1 MAPVILITG
10 GSRSGKSAF
19 GQQMAEQIDGPRF
32 FVATCPHT
40 DPEMDERIRR
50 HCMDR
55 EGRGW
60 KSVEEPLLLV
70 EQLGNCM
77 PGTTVLIDCLT
88 LWVNNLMFAA
98 GEQQEE
104 INEDVVAWQAEKLG
118 QAAVAHQG
126 TVIMVTNEVG
136 LGIVPDNRMARL
148 YRDLVGRC
156 NQVVARAADQVFL
169 VSCGVPLQI
178 K

>member
-19 GQQMAEQIDGPRF
+19 GQQMAEQIDAPKL

-40 DPEMDERIRR
+40 DPEMDERISRHRR
-50 HCMDR
+50 ER
-55 EGRGW
+55 QGRGW
-60 KSVEEPLLLV
+60 QSVEEPLFLV
-70 EQLGNCM
+70 ERFDSCI

-88 LWVNNLMFAA
+88 LWINNLLYTA
-98 GEQQEE
+98 EKHQDE
-104 INEDVVAWQAEKLG
+104 INEDVVAQQSEKLA
-118 QAAVAHQG
+118 QAAIAHQG

-136 LGIVPDNRMARL
+136 LGVVPDNRMARL

-156 NQVVARAADQVFL
+156 NQVVAAKADQVFL

>member
-19 GQQMAEQIDGPRF
+19 AQQMAEQIEGPRL

-40 DPEMDERIRR
+40 DPEMDDRIRR
-50 HCMDR
+50 HCRDR
-55 EGRGW
+55 QGRGW
-60 KSVEEPLLLV
+60 QSVEESLLLV
-70 EQLGNCM
+70 EQLGNCR
-77 PGTTVLIDCLT
+77 PGSTVLIDCLT
-88 LWVNNLMFAA
+88 LWINNLMFAA
-98 GEQQEE
+98 GEQQNE
-104 INEDVVAWQAEKLG
+104 IDEDLVAQQAEKLG
-118 QAAVAHQG
+118 QAAIAHQG

-156 NQVVARAADQVFL
+156 NQVVATKADQVFL
-169 VSCGVPLQI
+169 VSCGIPLQI